1 MTYGHGCFISRS
13 KRLFAELRDPLP
25 PVTVLWAGASS
36 MSLNKWEFTGMIHN
50 VLLRDFNGFYMVFW
64 EQAWVIWIYILYI
77 IYIYYIYILY
87 IILYIY
93 ILYYIY
99 ISFLCGCL
107 IETSIVTL
115 QHESW
120 WVSHALPTSTGNQR
134 WSMVD
139 STAAWWFVASVREEG
154 NHFQKSQAVRYCH
167 QHRDVATFLTFICSI
182 AIKNWPFGWNPIGV
196 RSPSPFFRYPL
207 KRRYGKIHQTI

>member
-1 MTYGHGCFISRS
+1 MAMVVSSH
-13 KRLFAELRDPLP
+13 DPS
-25 PVTVLWAGASS
+25 G
-36 MSLNKWEFTGMIHN
+36 SLLSCGTHFRQSLSFGP
-50 VLLRDFNGFYMVFW
+50 VLLPCLWTNGSSP
-64 EQAWVIWIYILYI
+64 AWSTMCCLGILTGFIWFSENRLGWSE
-77 IYIYYIYILY
+77 
-87 IILYIY
+87 YIY
-93 ILYYIY
+93 ILYYIYIYYILYIYYIYYIYYIIY

-196 RSPSPFFRYPL
+196 QSPSPFFRYPL